1 MALLVASN
9 SWYIDNSSR
18 EHRIRSDYGGTPSI
32 PQVINSTVR
41 LTLEKLA
48 GVWSGPVVAVE
59 AAVLNGFGEVLG
71 GHGGGVIEVGHGA
84 RDFED
89 AVVGAGGEAHAADG
103 HFEGALAGI
112 VERADLADIAGR
124 HAGVV
129 EAARLLYGASL
140 FHTGADF
147 GR

>member
-84 RDFED
+84 R
-89 AVVGAGGEAHAADG
+89 AGWGG
-103 HFEGALAGI
+103 GGG
-112 VERADLADIAGR
+112 GR
-124 HAGVV
+124 G
-129 EAARLLYGASL
+129 G
-140 FHTGADF
+140 
-147 GR
+147 GRGGGGGRPTQQ